1 MVAPTA
7 ISNYERSDD
16 NMSSSDNA
24 KQGINTGSPNDN
36 DSLQNSES
44 EQDDIVVSAGTNK
57 IAEKTLPSTN
67 EKKRSHNNL
76 EEDKNKSPTS
86 IAPEK
91 KKQPPRLRKQLE
103 FQHLTRIML
112 TFLLKHPPL
121 SFRLLKNHLILKKI
135 PSDCLHPKSPQLQ
148 SHQKLLRR

>member
-7 ISNYERSDD
+7 ISNYERSD

-24 KQGINTGSPNDN
+24 KQGIDTRSPNDN

-86 IAPEK
+86 IAPQK
-91 KKQPPRLRKQLE
+91 KSSNQD
-103 FQHLTRIML
+103 
-112 TFLLKHPPL
+112 
-121 SFRLLKNHLILKKI
+121 SAFRRESEHNWNINI
-135 PSDCLHPKSPQLQ
+135 
-148 SHQKLLRR
+148 